1 MPNDP
6 TAPHRAS
13 LRQALL
19 RALPG
24 DSDLDAFCLDFYASV
39 HQRFSQ
45 GMDRQAKLNLLL
57 QYASTEDVA
66 AKLARFAPEVLSL
79 GPTPISARE
88 SGAVRLPAIPGSPE
102 TRTWARSA
110 RWGWGVGLI
119 GLPVLVL
126 GLGQIVDS
134 HWNRRSP
141 ADSPKTASFGALTE
155 TPRSETIPGQPV
167 PIVTS
172 PPFTHA
178 ATPLARS
185 PADRLMPSSKAVQR
199 ALIRRP
205 VHITKKEPAHVQPMS
220 PKYVLPPLEE

>member
-1 MPNDP
+1 MPNDS

-24 DSDLDAFCLDFYASV
+24 DSDLDAFCLDFFASV

-66 AKLARFAPEVLSL
+66 AKLAWFAPEVLSL
-79 GPTPISARE
+79 EPTPISARE
-88 SGAVRLPAIPGSPE
+88 SGAVLSPAIPGSPE

-110 RWGWGVGLI
+110 RWGVGL
-119 GLPVLVL
+119 LVPSVLVL
-126 GLGQIVDS
+126 GLGQVVDS

-141 ADSPKTASFGALTE
+141 ADSRKTASFGTPTE
-155 TPRSETIPGQPV
+155 TPRSGTIPGQPV
-167 PIVTS
+167 PIATS
-172 PPFTHA
+172 PPFTQA
-178 ATPLARS
+178 ATPLAPS
-185 PADRLMPSSKAVQR
+185 PADRPMPSSKAVQP
-199 ALIRRP
+199 APIRRP
-205 VHITKKEPAHVQPMS
+205 IHITKKEPAHVQPMS

>member
-1 MPNDP
+1 MPNDS

-24 DSDLDAFCLDFYASV
+24 DSDLDAFCLDFFASV

-88 SGAVRLPAIPGSPE
+88 SGAVFSPAIPGPPE

-110 RWGWGVGLI
+110 RWSVGL
-119 GLPVLVL
+119 LVLSVLVL
-126 GLGQIVDS
+126 SLGQIVDS
-134 HWNRRSP
+134 LWNRRTPSG
-141 ADSPKTASFGALTE
+141 SLKTASFGSPTE
-155 TPRSETIPGQPV
+155 TPATGTITRQTT
-167 PIVTS
+167 PIATS
-172 PPFTHA
+172 PPLTQA
-178 ATPLARS
+178 AAPFAPS
-185 PADRLMPSSKAVQR
+185 PADRPMPSSKAVKR
-199 ALIRRP
+199 APIRRP

>member
-1 MPNDP
+1 M
-6 TAPHRAS
+6 
-13 LRQALL
+13 
-19 RALPG
+19 
-24 DSDLDAFCLDFYASV
+24 DAFCLDFFPSV

-45 GMDRQAKLNLLL
+45 GMDRQAKLNILL
-57 QYASTEDVA
+57 QYAPTEEVA

-79 GPTPISARE
+79 EPTSISARD

-141 ADSPKTASFGALTE
+141 ADSPKTASFGAPTQIS
-155 TPRSETIPGQPV
+155 RSATVPGQPV
-167 PIVTS
+167 PIATT
-172 PPFTHA
+172 PPFAQT
-178 ATPLARS
+178 ATPLAPS
-185 PADRLMPSSKAVQR
+185 PTDRPMPLSKALQR
-199 ALIRRP
+199 APIRRP